1 MRAHLGFPP
10 PILFH
15 FKEERKPLVAM
26 AGKEGHL
33 LEVLKFRNTETTKSI
48 YILLVRRFA
57 TECRRFRRGPPHMY
71 GGDLL
76 SPSPFLCVFPRS
88 RSKSDE
94 TAAAAAARAEEEEE
108 EEEPFWRRDSSFF
121 RGARAAIRPPPPA
134 AERAAEKPSKHVV
147 HCTTWSVNIVER
159 GEGLRCFLSFGELG
173 AAACGGG
180 DFE

>member
-57 TECRRFRRGPPHMY
+57 TECRRLRRGPPHMY

-108 EEEPFWRRDSSFF
+108 LFWRRDSSFF

-159 GEGLRCFLSFGELG
+159 GEGLRCFLSLGELG